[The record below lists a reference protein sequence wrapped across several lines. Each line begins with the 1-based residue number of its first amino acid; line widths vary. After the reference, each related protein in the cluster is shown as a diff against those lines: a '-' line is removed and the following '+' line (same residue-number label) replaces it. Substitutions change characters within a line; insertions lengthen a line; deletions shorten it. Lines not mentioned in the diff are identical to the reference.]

1 MDKETRYIER
11 GIIKP
16 ELKKAIFTRYSNK
29 CYVCNYSVKAALRIH
44 HIVPVS
50 FGGKNGIDNFVLLC
64 SNCHTLAHFYSSKR
78 YQNKKIAGH
87 LKTHLGDEAIGRLD
101 GLILK
106 VQDARKRIMEHGN
119 QWTLR
124 KPYTVNEV
132 VERISKRNKFSDNQ
146 RRLLSQVIEEV
157 LQRMPASIL
166 RECSCR
172 LLRDGKYMS
181 INLKNHL
188 LFRTPAY
195 GDFGEK
201 PQFDCLLT
209 FPKDRIPP
217 NLKPIES
224 RDVFFFR
231 YFDCVN
237 LGLSYVETLKLNENE
252 WSLFEE
258 ACQMAQSAR
267 KTRDWISNIDITEF
281 TKQTS

>member
-1 MDKETRYIER
+1 MDKETRYMER

-50 FGGKNGIDNFVLLC
+50 FGGKNEIVNFVLLC
-64 SNCHTLAHFYSSKR
+64 SNCHTLAHFYSSQR
-78 YQNKKIAGH
+78 YQNKKIENH
-87 LKTHLGDEAIGRLD
+87 LKTQLGDEAINRLKE
-101 GLILK
+101 LILK
-106 VQDARKRIMEHGN
+106 AQDARRRIKEN
-119 QWTLR
+119 DNLWTLR
-124 KPYTVNEV
+124 KPYTINEA
-132 VERISKRNKFSDNQ
+132 VERIAKRNRFEDSQ
-146 RRLLSQVIEEV
+146 RKLLSQVIEQV
-157 LQRMPASIL
+157 LQRIPASIL

-172 LLRDGKYMS
+172 LLRDGEYMS

-231 YFDCVN
+231 HFDCVN
-237 LGLSYVETLKLNENE
+237 LGLSYVEILKLNENE
-252 WSLFEE
+252 WNLFEE
-258 ACQMAQSAR
+258 ACQMAQNAR
-267 KTRDWISNIDITEF
+267 KTRNWISNIDITNK
-281 TKQTS
+281 TII